1 MDFLDIMRRR
11 KSCRAYLADKPVAR
25 EDLLK
30 IVGRVYAGH
39 AVTAPGRL
47 VKLIKEA
54 AAVTT

>member
-1 MDFLDIMRRR
+1 MDFLTMMQQRR
-11 KSCRAYLADKPVAR
+11 SCRAYLDKPVSR

-47 VKLIKEA
+47 VRLTKEA